1 MAAVATTWSTRLTP
15 DEERQVRALLSRAAT
30 VDGTE
35 AVSEQAVH
43 RLGGESAT
51 VHLLATSDGVVVGYA
66 GVEPAHDGHPA
77 MVEAAVDPD
86 RRGRGIGRE
95 LVSQALERGGDGA
108 RVWAH
113 GDLPPAQAVAARLGL
128 APARELLQLR
138 RRLDEPPLP
147 EVPTSEGVV
156 LRTYAGPSDD
166 ADLLRVNAAAFDW
179 HPEQG
184 SWTQREID
192 ERVAESWFDPAGL
205 FVAVDSR
212 SGEMLGFHW
221 TKVHPESN
229 GESAIGEV
237 YVVAVD
243 PSAQGRGLGRLLTVA
258 GLRYLSDR
266 GLDAVLLYTEA
277 DNVAALHTYHRL
289 AFERF
294 HVDVAYAA
302 GAHTYTGE
310 EG

>member
-1 MAAVATTWSTRLTP
+1 MAAVATSWSIRLTA
-15 DEERQVRALLSRAAT
+15 DEERKVRALLSRAAT

-35 AVSEQAVH
+35 PVSEQAVH
-43 RLGGESAT
+43 RLGGDSTTA
-51 VHLLATSDGVVVGYA
+51 HLLARADGVIVGYA

-95 LVSQALERGGDGA
+95 IVAQALDRGGDDA

-113 GDLPPAQAVAARLGL
+113 GDLPAARAVASRLGL

-138 RRLDEPPLP
+138 RRLAEPPLP
-147 EVPTSEGVV
+147 EVPTSAGVT
-156 LRTYAGPSDD
+156 LRTYAGPADD

-184 SWTQREID
+184 GWTQREID
-192 ERVAESWFDPAGL
+192 ERVSEPWFDPAGL
-205 FVAVDSR
+205 FVAVDSD
-212 SGEMLGFHW
+212 SGDMLGFHW
-221 TKVHPESN
+221 TKVHPEAD
-229 GESAIGEV
+229 GEPAIGEV

-266 GLDAVLLYTEA
+266 GLDEVLLYTEA
-277 DNVAALHTYHRL
+277 DNDAALHTYHRL
-289 AFERF
+289 AFERY
-294 HVDVAYAA
+294 HVDVAYARR
-302 GAHTYTGE
+302 AHTYTGE

>member
-1 MAAVATTWSTRLTP
+1 MAEAATNWSSLLSA
-15 DEERQVRALLSRAAT
+15 DEARQVRELLSRAAV

-35 AVSEQAVH
+35 PVSEQAVH
-43 RLGGESAT
+43 RLGGRSDAT
-51 VHLLATSDGVVVGYA
+51 HLLARSGGDIVGYA

-77 MVEAAVDPD
+77 MVEAAVDPNH
-86 RRGRGIGRE
+86 RGAGIGRE
-95 LVSQALERGGDGA
+95 LVAQALQRGGRDA

-113 GDLPPAQAVAARLGL
+113 GDLPAARAVASRLGL

-138 RRLDEPPLP
+138 RALGEPALP
-147 EVPTSEGVV
+147 EVPASEGVT

-205 FVAVDSR
+205 FVAVDSDT
-212 SGEMLGFHW
+212 GEMLGFHW
-221 TKVHPESN
+221 TKVHPES
-229 GESAIGEV
+229 GAEPAIGEV
-237 YVVAVD
+237 YVVAVA
-243 PSAQGRGLGRLLTVA
+243 PTAQGRGLGRLLTVA
-258 GLRYLSDR
+258 GLRYLRDR
-266 GLDAVLLYTEA
+266 GLGAVLLYTEA
-277 DNVAALHTYHRL
+277 DNEAALHTYYRL
-289 AFERF
+289 AFERY
-294 HVDVAYAA
+294 HVDVAYADV
-302 GAHTYTGE
+302 AHTGD